1 MTKETTCHGQANKE
15 RPKEALT
22 KSEQVFSWAKA
33 LVYITVII
41 AFSVLLGL
49 HLFFD
54 QFKSAMTES
63 IKLETVT
70 SKFGSFIVG
79 LQGMNHL
86 QVAKLKTQEEYFLTS
101 EKKLL
106 KYLPAGTVEVAA
118 RVPCEINYHVNLK
131 NSKWQFVLADS
142 GRRLHVIAPEIS
154 FNQPSIDMS
163 RYELEVIKYSYIRDN
178 EEVKQLLQDQIP
190 EKLNEVA
197 MKNIDSIRD
206 TARLSIK
213 DFVENW
219 LLASL
224 DGQPLP
230 VVDRV
235 YFADEQ
241 LLFQKIIVN
250 DRVESVM
257 PEAGL

>member
-1 MTKETTCHGQANKE
+1 
-15 RPKEALT
+15 
-22 KSEQVFSWAKA
+22 
-33 LVYITVII
+33 
-41 AFSVLLGL
+41 
-49 HLFFD
+49 
-54 QFKSAMTES
+54 
-63 IKLETVT
+63 
-70 SKFGSFIVG
+70 
-79 LQGMNHL
+79 
-86 QVAKLKTQEEYFLTS
+86 VAKLKTQEEYFLTS

-142 GRRLHVIAPEIS
+142 GRRLHVIAPEIT
-154 FNQPSIDMS
+154 FNQPSIDLS

-190 EKLNEVA
+190 EKLKEVA
-197 MKNIDSIRD
+197 ARNIDSIRD

-219 LLASL
+219 LFASL
-224 DGQPLP
+224 DGQIQALP